1 VTPESTVVA
10 VFGSS
15 GSDPQST
22 EYADAVRC
30 GRLLAEAGFA
40 VATGGYAGTMEAV
53 SRGATEAGGKAI
65 GVTAP
70 AVFPGRPGTNPY
82 ITEERPAP
90 GLVLRID
97 RLLSLSSASITLP
110 GSVGTLAEMVLAWNL
125 AFVARFTGEAPKPV
139 VTVGARWRRL
149 VADLTDV
156 LATDGS
162 IITCTA
168 TVEEAVVEVRRR
180 LAQPSG

>member
-1 VTPESTVVA
+1 
-10 VFGSS
+10 
-15 GSDPQST
+15 
-22 EYADAVRC
+22 
-30 GRLLAEAGFA
+30 
-40 VATGGYAGTMEAV
+40 
-53 SRGATEAGGKAI
+53 
-65 GVTAP
+65 
-70 AVFPGRPGTNPY
+70 
-82 ITEERPAP
+82 
-90 GLVLRID
+90 
-97 RLLSLSSASITLP
+97 
-110 GSVGTLAEMVLAWNL
+110 VGTLAEMVLAWNL